1 MSKTK
6 QFSSQNVPLTPPIF
20 YILLSL
26 ATKERHGYDIM
37 KQVENDSQEKVKLG
51 AGTLYGAIKRM
62 LEEKLII
69 EIESIHAR
77 RKYYKLTEKGRGMFS
92 NELQRYNEAVELAKK
107 KNLFA
112 KPLVAKLALA
122 YG

>member
-1 MSKTK
+1 MSKQK
-6 QFSSQNVPLTPPIF
+6 QFSNPDVPLSPPIF

-26 ATKERHGYDIM
+26 ATSDRHGYDIM
-37 KQVENDSQEKVKLG
+37 KQVEHDSQGKIKLG

-69 EIESIHAR
+69 EQETNHAR
-77 RKYYKLTEKGRGMFS
+77 RKYYHLTEKGRGIFS
-92 NELQRYNEAVELAKK
+92 SELQRLNDAVELAKQ

-112 KPLVAKLALA
+112 YPTVTKLAFS
-122 YG
+122 YV

>member
-6 QFSSQNVPLTPPIF
+6 QFSNQNVPLTPPIF

-37 KQVENDSQEKVKLG
+37 KQVESDSQGKVKLG

-62 LEEKLII
+62 LEEKLIV
-69 EIESIHAR
+69 ELAPTHAR

-92 NELQRYNEAVELAKK
+92 NELQRYNEAVELAKQ

-112 KPLVAKLALA
+112 QPVITKLALA
-122 YG
+122 YV